1 MIPSSSSRTVGGSP
15 LQVTSSPPKMY
26 CFCYLFCGF
35 FSLQPTNIQPYS
47 KTEHKAELLDRHR
60 PHNKVFFLYSLR
72 HIKKTDNHSVWF
84 SFKKVMLWGKKH
96 VYFSEGLPTLLA
108 KKATFADLIVI
119 LFFIICKYYN
129 LEIYEKV
136 IIAVI
141 VFICL
146 CRDLIVSNFK
156 SSYKGTSKYMYTN

>member
-1 MIPSSSSRTVGGSP
+1 MIFIKES
-15 LQVTSSPPKMY
+15 
-26 CFCYLFCGF
+26 
-35 FSLQPTNIQPYS
+35 N
-47 KTEHKAELLDRHR
+47 A
-60 PHNKVFFLYSLR
+60 LR
-72 HIKKTDNHSVWF
+72 
-84 SFKKVMLWGKKH
+84 LKH